1 MNARRIAATIFSAAA
16 AILVVAPVGL
26 WSAMAL
32 WFRLPAPDAVR
43 AVAAGVAAIA
53 ALATIVALFSR
64 FRWRALG
71 LFALAF
77 AGVVVWWS
85 TILPPLAGDWAPD
98 VARQTTG
105 TIKGDILTL
114 SDVRD
119 FDWRSDKDFTER
131 WETRSY
137 DLSKLKG
144 LDLILS
150 YWAGPQM
157 AHLIMS
163 FDFGDGQVLAWS
175 LEVRREKD
183 GVYSPVADAFRSH
196 TLVSLATT
204 ERDSVRL
211 RSNARGEDV
220 QLYRLR
226 ASPQAIRT
234 LLIGYV
240 DEANALDRQPR
251 WYNSL
256 TTNCTTAVT
265 RLIRSLG
272 GALPFDWRLIVNGY
286 LPGYLYDHG
295 AVTNAIPLAELIEL
309 ARIDQRA
316 RAADASPDFSR
327 LIRIGVP
334 APDGKPMM

>member
-1 MNARRIAATIFSAAA
+1 MNATRIAAAIFWTAV
-16 AILVVAPVGL
+16 AILIVAPIGL
-26 WSAMAL
+26 WSALAL

-43 AVAAGVAAIA
+43 AVAAGVAGLA
-53 ALATIVALFSR
+53 ALAAIFALFSR

-85 TILPPLAGDWAPD
+85 TILPPLDGDWAPD

-105 TIKGDILTL
+105 TVKSDILTL

-119 FDWRSDKDFTER
+119 FDWRSHKDYTEK
-131 WETRSY
+131 WEKRSY
-137 DLSKLKG
+137 DLSKLDA
-144 LDLILS
+144 LDLILA

-163 FDFGDGQVLAWS
+163 FGFDDGQFLSWS
-175 LEVRREKD
+175 IEVRREKS
-183 GVYSPVADAFRSH
+183 GEFSPIADAFRSH
-196 TLVSLATT
+196 TIVSLATT

-211 RSNARGEDV
+211 RSNVRGEDV
-220 QLYRLR
+220 RLYRLR
-226 ASPQAIRT
+226 ASPEAIRT

-240 DEANALDRQPR
+240 DEANGLNHQPV
-251 WYNSL
+251 WYNSI

-286 LPGYLYDHG
+286 MPGFLYDHG
-295 AVTNAIPLAELIEL
+295 AVNTSMPLAELMER
-309 ARIDQRA
+309 ARINERA
-316 RAADASPDFSR
+316 KAADQSPDFSR
-327 LIRIGVP
+327 LIRVGIP
-334 APDGKPMM
+334 APDGKPLM